1 VIGLSLEGLTVAIT
15 ASRRALELAHLINTF
30 GGTPYI
36 SPTVG
41 IETSI
46 NASKETVDFINKLVK
61 EKLDYVVFMTGPGV
75 YSLMSAAKKLQ
86 LEGDL
91 IEALKQVIVVARS
104 LKPKIALAHYGI
116 KTDIV
121 PEENTA
127 EGIVKQLKRSS
138 MQGKKIGVLWHG
150 SYFPILKNEMSTAGA
165 EVFEFSIYSYSL
177 DLKESGAKILEEMG
191 FKYVYPDQGK
201 VIKLI
206 ETINNGLIDAITFTS
221 PPAARDLFKIA
232 EDHKIKEPLLVS
244 LNNNVIVVAIG
255 PSTKKALEEN
265 KVQVDVMPEMY
276 KMGPMVKALTNYLSQ
291 SYIPKRM
298 KKSSSHKSQLC

>member
-46 NASKETVDFINKLVK
+46 DASEEAADFIKKLVE

-75 YSLMSAAKKLQ
+75 YSLMSAAKKLH
-86 LEGDL
+86 LESDL
-91 IEALKQVIVVARS
+91 VEALKQVIVVARS

-116 KTDIV
+116 KTDVV

-127 EGIVKQLKRSS
+127 EGIVKLLKKSS

-150 SYFPILKNEMSTAGA
+150 SYLPILKNELSAGGA
-165 EVFEFSIYSYSL
+165 EVFEFSTYSYSL
-177 DLKESGAKILEEMG
+177 DLKE
-191 FKYVYPDQGK
+191 
-201 VIKLI
+201 
-206 ETINNGLIDAITFTS
+206 
-221 PPAARDLFKIA
+221 R
-232 EDHKIKEPLLVS
+232 
-244 LNNNVIVVAIG
+244 
-255 PSTKKALEEN
+255 
-265 KVQVDVMPEMY
+265 
-276 KMGPMVKALTNYLSQ
+276 
-291 SYIPKRM
+291 
-298 KKSSSHKSQLC
+298 

>member
-1 VIGLSLEGLTVAIT
+1 MIGLSLEGLTVAIT

-191 FKYVYPDQGK
+191 FKYVYPDQAK

-206 ETINNGLIDAITFTS
+206 EAINNGLIDAITFTS
-221 PPAARDLFKIA
+221 PPSARDLFKIA

-298 KKSSSHKSQLC
+298 KKS

>member
-41 IETSI
+41 IETSM
-46 NASKETVDFINKLVK
+46 NASKEAVDFINKLVK

-191 FKYVYPDQGK
+191 FKYVYPDQAK

-206 ETINNGLIDAITFTS
+206 EAINNGLIHVITFTS
-221 PPAARDLFKIA
+221 PPSARDLFKIA

-265 KVQVDVMPEMY
+265 KVQVDVMPQIY
-276 KMGPMVKALTNYLSQ
+276 KMGPMVKELVNYLSQ
-291 SYIPKRM
+291 SYIPKTIR
-298 KKSSSHKSQLC
+298 KPG

>member
-41 IETSI
+41 IETSM
-46 NASKETVDFINKLVK
+46 NASKEAGDFINKLVK

-191 FKYVYPDQGK
+191 FKYVYPDQAK

-206 ETINNGLIDAITFTS
+206 EAINNGLIDAITFTS

>member
-1 VIGLSLEGLTVAIT
+1 LSLEGLTVAIT

-41 IETSI
+41 IETSMD
-46 NASKETVDFINKLVK
+46 ASKEAADFIKKLVE

-86 LEGDL
+86 LERDL
-91 IEALKQVIVVARS
+91 IEALKQVVVIARS

-116 KTDIV
+116 KTDVV

-127 EGIVKQLKRSS
+127 DGIIELLKKSSS

-150 SYFPILKNEMSTAGA
+150 SYFPVLKNEMSAAGA
-165 EVFEFSIYSYSL
+165 EVFEFSTYSYSL

-191 FKYVYPDQGK
+191 FKYVYPDRAK

-206 ETINNGLIDAITFTS
+206 EAINNGLIHAITFTS
-221 PPAARDLFKIA
+221 PPSARDLFKIA

-244 LNNNVIVVAIG
+244 LNKNVIVVAIG

-276 KMGPMVKALTNYLSQ
+276 KMGPMIKALTNYLSQ
-291 SYIPKRM
+291 SYISKRIR
-298 KKSSSHKSQLC
+298 KPG

>member
-1 VIGLSLEGLTVAIT
+1 M
-15 ASRRALELAHLINTF
+15 
-30 GGTPYI
+30 
-36 SPTVG
+36 
-41 IETSI
+41 
-46 NASKETVDFINKLVK
+46 NASKEAANFIKKLVE

-75 YSLMSAAKKLQ
+75 YSLMSAAKELQ

-191 FKYVYPDQGK
+191 FKYVYPDQAK

-206 ETINNGLIDAITFTS
+206 EAINNGLIHAITFTS
-221 PPAARDLFKIA
+221 PPSARDLFKIA

>member
-1 VIGLSLEGLTVAIT
+1 MIGLSLEGLTVAIT

-41 IETSI
+41 IETSM
-46 NASKETVDFINKLVK
+46 NASKEAADFIKKLVE

-86 LEGDL
+86 LERDL
-91 IEALKQVIVVARS
+91 VEALKQVIVVARS
-104 LKPKIALAHYGI
+104 LKPKIALANYGI

-127 EGIVKQLKRSS
+127 EGIVNLLKRSS

-191 FKYVYPDQGK
+191 FKYVYPDQAK

-206 ETINNGLIDAITFTS
+206 EAINNGLIHAITFTS
-221 PPAARDLFKIA
+221 PPSARDLFKIA

-244 LNNNVIVVAIG
+244 LNNHVIVVAIG

-265 KVQVDVMPEMY
+265 AVQVDVMPEMY
-276 KMGPMVKALTNYLSQ
+276 KMGPMVKALINYLSQ
-291 SYIPKRM
+291 SYIPKKMR
-298 KKSSSHKSQLC
+298 KPG

>member
-41 IETSI
+41 IETSM
-46 NASKETVDFINKLVK
+46 NASKEAGDFINKLVK

-150 SYFPILKNEMSTAGA
+150 SYFPILKN
-165 EVFEFSIYSYSL
+165 
-177 DLKESGAKILEEMG
+177 
-191 FKYVYPDQGK
+191 
-201 VIKLI
+201 
-206 ETINNGLIDAITFTS
+206 
-221 PPAARDLFKIA
+221 
-232 EDHKIKEPLLVS
+232 
-244 LNNNVIVVAIG
+244 
-255 PSTKKALEEN
+255 
-265 KVQVDVMPEMY
+265 
-276 KMGPMVKALTNYLSQ
+276 
-291 SYIPKRM
+291 
-298 KKSSSHKSQLC
+298 

>member
-1 VIGLSLEGLTVAIT
+1 MSLEGLTVAIT

-41 IETSI
+41 IETSM
-46 NASKETVDFINKLVK
+46 NASKEAVDFINKLVK

-191 FKYVYPDQGK
+191 FKYVYPDQAK

-206 ETINNGLIDAITFTS
+206 EAINNGLIHVITFTS
-221 PPAARDLFKIA
+221 PPSARDLFKIA

-265 KVQVDVMPEMY
+265 KVQVDVMPQIY
-276 KMGPMVKALTNYLSQ
+276 KMGPMVKELVNYLSQ
-291 SYIPKRM
+291 SYIPKTIR
-298 KKSSSHKSQLC
+298 KPG

>member
-1 VIGLSLEGLTVAIT
+1 MIGLSLEGLTVAIT

-41 IETSI
+41 IETNI
-46 NASKETVDFINKLVK
+46 DASKEAADFIKNLVE

-75 YSLMSAAKKLQ
+75 YSLMSAAKKLN
-86 LEGDL
+86 LEKDL
-91 IEALKQVIVVARS
+91 IEALKQAVVVARS
-104 LKPKIALAHYGI
+104 LKPKIALAHYRI

-127 EGIVKQLKRSS
+127 EGIVKLLKKSS
-138 MQGKKIGVLWHG
+138 IQGKKIGVLWHG
-150 SYFPILKNEMSTAGA
+150 SYFPILKNELSAAGA
-165 EVFEFSIYSYSL
+165 EVFEFSAYSYSL
-177 DLKESGAKILEEMG
+177 DLKENGAKILEEMG
-191 FKYVYPDQGK
+191 FKYVSPDQAM

-206 ETINNGLIDAITFTS
+206 EAINNGLIHVITFTS
-221 PPAARDLFKIA
+221 PPSARDLFKIA

-276 KMGPMVKALTNYLSQ
+276 KMGPMVKALTNYLGQ

-298 KKSSSHKSQLC
+298 KKS

>member
-41 IETSI
+41 IETSM
-46 NASKETVDFINKLVK
+46 NASKEAGDFINKLVK

>member
-1 VIGLSLEGLTVAIT
+1 MIGLSLEGLTVAIT

-41 IETSI
+41 IETSLD
-46 NASKETVDFINKLVK
+46 ASKEAADFIKNLVE
-61 EKLDYVVFMTGPGV
+61 EKLDHVVFMTGPGV
-75 YSLMSAAKKLQ
+75 YSLMSAAKKLH
-86 LEGDL
+86 LESDL

-104 LKPKIALAHYGI
+104 LKPKVALAHYGI
-116 KTDIV
+116 KTDII

-127 EGIVKQLKRSS
+127 EGIAKLLKKSS

-150 SYFPILKNEMSTAGA
+150 SYLPILKNELSAAGA
-165 EVFEFSIYSYSL
+165 EVFEFSTYSYSL

-191 FKYVYPDQGK
+191 FKYVYPDQAK
-201 VIKLI
+201 VIELI
-206 ETINNGLIDAITFTS
+206 EAINNGLIHAITFTS
-221 PPAARDLFKIA
+221 PPSARDLFKIA
-232 EDHKIKEPLLVS
+232 EDHKIKDPLLFS
-244 LNNNVIVVAIG
+244 LNNHVIVVAIG

-276 KMGPMVKALTNYLSQ
+276 KMGPMVKALINYLSQ
-291 SYIPKRM
+291 SYISKRIR
-298 KKSSSHKSQLC
+298 KP

>member
-1 VIGLSLEGLTVAIT
+1 M
-15 ASRRALELAHLINTF
+15 
-30 GGTPYI
+30 
-36 SPTVG
+36 
-41 IETSI
+41 
-46 NASKETVDFINKLVK
+46 NASKEAGDFINKLVK

>member
-41 IETSI
+41 IETSM
-46 NASKETVDFINKLVK
+46 NASKEAGDFINKLVK
-61 EKLDYVVFMTGPGV
+61 AKLAYVVFMTGPGV

-191 FKYVYPDQGK
+191 FKYVYPDQAK

-206 ETINNGLIDAITFTS
+206 EAINNGLIDAITFTS
-221 PPAARDLFKIA
+221 PPSARDLFKIA

-276 KMGPMVKALTNYLSQ
+276 KMGPMVKALTNYLGQ

-298 KKSSSHKSQLC
+298 KKS

>member
-1 VIGLSLEGLTVAIT
+1 MSLEGLTVAIT

-41 IETSI
+41 IETSMD
-46 NASKETVDFINKLVK
+46 ASKEAADFIKKLVE

-86 LEGDL
+86 LERDL
-91 IEALKQVIVVARS
+91 IEALKQVVVIARS

-116 KTDIV
+116 KTDVV

-127 EGIVKQLKRSS
+127 DGIVKLLKKSSS

-150 SYFPILKNEMSTAGA
+150 SYFPILKNEMSAAGA
-165 EVFEFSIYSYSL
+165 EVFEFSTYSYSL

-191 FKYVYPDQGK
+191 FKSVYPEQAK

-206 ETINNGLIDAITFTS
+206 EAINNGLIHAITFTS
-221 PPAARDLFKIA
+221 PPSARDLFKIA

-291 SYIPKRM
+291 SYIPKRIR
-298 KKSSSHKSQLC
+298 KS

>member
-1 VIGLSLEGLTVAIT
+1 MIGLSLEGLTVAIT

-91 IEALKQVIVVARS
+91 IEALKKVIVVARS

-127 EGIVKQLKRSS
+127 EGIVKQLKKNS

-191 FKYVYPDQGK
+191 FKYVYPDQAK

-206 ETINNGLIDAITFTS
+206 EAINNGLVHVITFTS
-221 PPAARDLFKIA
+221 PPSARDLFKIA

-265 KVQVDVMPEMY
+265 KVQVDVMPQIY
-276 KMGPMVKALTNYLSQ
+276 KMGPMVKELVNYLSQ

-298 KKSSSHKSQLC
+298 KKSSSHKRQLC

>member
-1 VIGLSLEGLTVAIT
+1 LSLEGLTVAIT

>member
-1 VIGLSLEGLTVAIT
+1 MSLEGLTVAIT

-91 IEALKQVIVVARS
+91 IEALKKVIVVARS

-127 EGIVKQLKRSS
+127 EGIVKQLKKNS

-191 FKYVYPDQGK
+191 FKYVYPDQAK

-206 ETINNGLIDAITFTS
+206 EAINNGLVHVITFTS
-221 PPAARDLFKIA
+221 PPSARDLFKIA

-265 KVQVDVMPEMY
+265 KVQVDVMPQIY
-276 KMGPMVKALTNYLSQ
+276 KMGPMV
-291 SYIPKRM
+291 
-298 KKSSSHKSQLC
+298 